1 MSDASDA
8 SAEHASSVDDSD
20 SPASKEIARS
30 LSSIWL
36 RFSGRRPASMTVEME
51 PNVVRCVIEEGTEDP
66 TTEEETAEASGQPGL
81 TPESPSFSYN
91 ATAAITRATGRRVVA
106 FIPKRNKKTLTS
118 TQTFILDQPRR
129 RF

>member
-1 MSDASDA
+1 MSDAS
-8 SAEHASSVDDSD
+8 EHTSEQATDVEDSED
-20 SPASKEIARS
+20 PASREIARS

-36 RFSGRRPASMTVEME
+36 RFSGQRPASMTVEME
-51 PNVVRCVIEEGTEDP
+51 PNVVRCVIGEGTDEP
-66 TTEEETAEASGQPGL
+66 PTEEDAEAARDPNL
-81 TPESPSFSYN
+81 TVDSPSFSYN

-106 FIPKRNKKTLTS
+106 FIPKRNKKTLTA